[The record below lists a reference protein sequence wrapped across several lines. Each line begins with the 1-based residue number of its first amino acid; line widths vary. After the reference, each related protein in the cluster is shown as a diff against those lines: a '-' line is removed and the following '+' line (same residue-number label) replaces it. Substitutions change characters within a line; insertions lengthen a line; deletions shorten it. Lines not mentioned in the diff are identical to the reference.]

1 MLFHMPAN
9 WHREAT
15 MLPSIVAAALI
26 IACAVHLF
34 RRRYTTVRRIVVAV
48 ADAASQLV
56 HRCDGDR
63 TVFLETSIRTARRLP
78 AASMLSTYCLYF
90 QRPLSRR
97 RHTVPQT
104 SRPVI
109 DRLGIVTV
117 QMCQI

>member
-56 HRCDGDR
+56 DRCDGDR
-63 TVFLETSIRTARRLP
+63 TVFLEIRIRTARWLP
-78 AASMLSTYCLYF
+78 EVCMFSGCSLYVLRSWLLRRCMLSL
-90 QRPLSRR
+90 
-97 RHTVPQT
+97 
-104 SRPVI
+104 
-109 DRLGIVTV
+109 
-117 QMCQI
+117 